1 MCWKRGFNNNGSQ
14 SNLPLSLEE
23 RMEKERKGRVATYR
37 AGVEERRKRKKS
49 SGRQQQHQQE
59 STQSSSRSP
68 HLSNHPAAIEHRP
81 FRTASTENNGSAL
94 SQPSSRDPNDQ
105 QPSALYL
112 TATANLA
119 GSGAGTSNTRAN
131 QLPISRRNS
140 FNDLPTSPRLD
151 HLTSSTNPSTSLT
164 PLAGQA
170 THPTSHLNQR
180 PSPLSSQPLS
190 SEDSLLNTTIIKQ
203 PHKVI
208 NANSPIPGMVAPTD
222 ATSPR
227 RTRPHSM
234 PILGLS
240 LNLTRSVSAFADF
253 DHGSSS
259 VTTDLES
266 LDEQLVGNGGGSS
279 STNSQSTSF
288 IPDHPDSAAWT
299 PSSIGQNDLPPHSA
313 ASFYDD
319 FEYSPRT
326 PFSYKSYFKR
336 AYLTESN
343 WLRGPGVVTSLG
355 FDDDWIVVGMATSK
369 IHVFNA
375 HTGEFT
381 RTLTGHELG
390 VWCLALVSKGGI
402 RDPRD
407 PLPEDARK
415 GKQTESNSME
425 DEFEIPGRYPPLHH
439 DHTGVFTATTE
450 EEPSLSSSN
459 NIPSTEWVSS
469 TYHSSSYATNMMR
482 GHGGLGMNSWT
493 RDRHGSQDTTVRGR
507 FLGPTDTGSIFQPA
521 LMTLDEQHPPPPL
534 PLPVSMAP
542 QEWPPTQEDHHL
554 HQHPPPLQTAAPLP
568 SFSTIP
574 QPPSS
579 ASDLTSHSADLRQD
593 QQQQQSG
600 STRINSQTPV
610 GRPAAPRMAPLG
622 FDYRRPRRPSSFSSF
637 MTSHPH
643 PHTDDYS
650 ARSASQQTHNGTP
663 GGMGL
668 GAGGPS
674 AGNLQQ
680 ASACGI
686 ARGWGQKSSLV
697 VSGGCDRDVR
707 VWDVMTGQCKF
718 ILHGHSS
725 TIRCLKVL
733 DGRPIAVSG
742 SRDSSLRVWD
752 IERGIQKHILVGH
765 TSSVRAIEVHG
776 NRAVSGSY
784 DTTCRLWDVDTGECL
799 KVLRG
804 HYHQIYAVAFDG
816 IRIASGSMDSTVC
829 IWSAS
834 TGELIALLQGH
845 TALVGQV
852 QINGQSNVLVTGG
865 SDGRVVIFLSIL
877 SNAFIVYALMI
888 IQSLVFNSMIA
899 SSLLVVMTVELNFGT
914 LSFIRELAEPCEAVW
929 RITLRDDKAV
939 LFCKREGKTVMEV
952 ISFRPS
958 LD

>member
-1 MCWKRGFNNNGSQ
+1 M
-14 SNLPLSLEE
+14 L
-23 RMEKERKGRVATYR
+23 
-37 AGVEERRKRKKS
+37 
-49 SGRQQQHQQE
+49 
-59 STQSSSRSP
+59 
-68 HLSNHPAAIEHRP
+68 
-81 FRTASTENNGSAL
+81 
-94 SQPSSRDPNDQ
+94 
-105 QPSALYL
+105 
-112 TATANLA
+112 
-119 GSGAGTSNTRAN
+119 
-131 QLPISRRNS
+131 
-140 FNDLPTSPRLD
+140 
-151 HLTSSTNPSTSLT
+151 
-164 PLAGQA
+164 
-170 THPTSHLNQR
+170 
-180 PSPLSSQPLS
+180 
-190 SEDSLLNTTIIKQ
+190 
-203 PHKVI
+203 
-208 NANSPIPGMVAPTD
+208 APTD

-240 LNLTRSVSAFADF
+240 LNLTRSLSAFADL
-253 DHGSSS
+253 DPGPSS
-259 VTTDLES
+259 TTDRES
-266 LDEQLVGNGGGSS
+266 NSNDHPLGSC
-279 STNSQSTSF
+279 NSQSTSCC
-288 IPDHPDSAAWT
+288 IPDHPDSALWT
-299 PSSIGQNDLPPHSA
+299 PASLAQNELPLSA
-313 ASFYDD
+313 SSFYDD
-319 FEYSPRT
+319 FDYSPRT

-343 WLRGPGVVTSLG
+343 WLRGPGELVAMQTSQNNDGHEGVVTSLG

-375 HTGEFT
+375 HTGEFA

-407 PLPEDARK
+407 PLPEDIK
-415 GKQTESNSME
+415 GKRAESHVEREEQHYSAS
-425 DEFEIPGRYPPLHH
+425 YPQPESTHGL
-439 DHTGVFTATTE
+439 FTTPEEGE
-450 EEPSLSSSN
+450 EEEHQSPSSSAN
-459 NIPSTEWVSS
+459 LPTTEWVSS
-469 TYHSSSYATNMMR
+469 AYHPSSYATNMMR

-493 RDRHGSQDTTVRGR
+493 RDRHGSQDTTVRGYT
-507 FLGPTDTGSIFQPA
+507 LPATDMSSIFQPA
-521 LMTLDEQHPPPPL
+521 SANMAHDEPAA
-534 PLPVSMAP
+534 PVPMAAT
-542 QEWPPTQEDHHL
+542 QEWPGTHEPQ
-554 HQHPPPLQTAAPLP
+554 QPLAAVLQAAAPLP
-568 SFSTIP
+568 SFSRIP
-574 QPPSS
+574 QAPSS
-579 ASDLTSHSADLRQD
+579 ASDLMSADLRHP
-593 QQQQQSG
+593 QQQPATG
-600 STRINSQTPV
+600 STRRNSQTPAG

-637 MTSHPH
+637 MTSHAH
-643 PHTDDYS
+643 GHSEDYS
-650 ARSASQQTHNGTP
+650 ARSASHQTQYGANGTP

-686 ARGWGQKSSLV
+686 ARGWGQKASLV

-707 VWDVMTGQCKF
+707 VWDVMTGRCKYV
-718 ILHGHSS
+718 LHGHSS

-733 DGRPIAVSG
+733 DGRPLAVSG

-752 IERGIQKHILVGH
+752 IERGEQKHVLVGH

-784 DTTCRLWDVDTGECL
+784 DTTCRLWDVDSGECL

-834 TGELIALLQGH
+834 TGELMALLQGH

-865 SDGRVVIFLSIL
+865 SDGRVVIF
-877 SNAFIVYALMI
+877 
-888 IQSLVFNSMIA
+888 SLDSFECLHRLCAHDNSVTC
-899 SSLLVVMTVELNFGT
+899 LQFDDRFVVTGGNDGRVKLWDFKTG
-914 LSFIRELAEPCEAVW
+914 SFIRELAEPCEAVW

-939 LFCKREGKTVMEV
+939 LFCKRDGKTVMEV